1 MIKIHFENTDEFEE
15 LFKSK
20 KKATTDSI
28 VTGINDAMQR
38 NDRSALLFEIT
49 FEQVDRMFEIS
60 LPQSQWVTALES
72 CLDHYH
78 ELEETDLAI
87 DTWKLLEAAKV
98 W

>member
-15 LFKSK
+15 LFKAK